1 MNTYLKR
8 KELFMKKRDIL
19 FLLCMI
25 FLVGC
30 SNQND
35 KPETPVL
42 EERAETE
49 ISIIVEEETT
59 DNNIPQVEPSAP
71 TKEEVLAMRE
81 KVLDGMTNDDKER
94 LIENIKVAN
103 LQMEQAYLNDSIFDK
118 LEDKDSLA
126 WNYFDKKGDIQVGW
140 AYDSNKK
147 TVMTEEGITESE
159 FYQKYG
165 EPIMVYNRFD
175 GANFVELI
183 QDMQKSV
190 HNDQLS
196 ADLQQLI
203 DLTNLATETHEMKYA
218 NDIYKILHDMDYFLL
233 RYGIEDVGK
242 YTKDKGVVATYYG
255 VLNVYQDKTKGENE
269 SESISLSDNESIEK
283 INKYMISEQS
293 FDVSL
298 NDWGD
303 VTFVSCKPPHDS
315 IFEDASFFL
324 VNDEQIL
331 YKFPY
336 RFEENNTMG
345 YVGLFDSVGAVAFED
360 INNDKKEDII
370 IITYY
375 VTGAG
380 PTGMVPRPSPRIFLA
395 GKNEFYLAMD
405 MIKDIE
411 EHITEKNMTIENIY
425 NYLQN

>member
-1 MNTYLKR
+1 
-8 KELFMKKRDIL
+8 MKKRDIL